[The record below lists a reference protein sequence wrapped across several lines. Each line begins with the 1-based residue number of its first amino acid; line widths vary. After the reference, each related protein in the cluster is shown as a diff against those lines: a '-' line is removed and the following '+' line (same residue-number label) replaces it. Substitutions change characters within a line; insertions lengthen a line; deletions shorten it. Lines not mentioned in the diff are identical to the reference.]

1 MKFDHALVAI
11 SALSQETRLKVFK
24 ILVEYGSTGAPAGV
38 VGERLGISHNNLSF
52 HLSHLSHAGLISS
65 RKAGRSIIYS
75 AKTDAIEGL
84 IGFLYENCC
93 IQEKADAECCLPAKP
108 IKTKKGKK
116 K

>member
-1 MKFDHALVAI
+1 MDIDHALVAI

-24 ILVEYGSTGAPAGV
+24 ILVEYGTTGAPAGV
-38 VGERLGISHNNLSF
+38 VGERLGITHNNLSF
-52 HLSHLSHAGLISS
+52 HLSHLSHAGLIAS

-93 IQEKADAECCLPAKP
+93 IQAKADAECCPP
-108 IKTKKGKK
+108 NDSKKGKK

>member
-1 MKFDHALVAI
+1 MDIDHALVAI

-52 HLSHLSHAGLISS
+52 HLSHLSHAGLVSS

-75 AKTDAIEGL
+75 AKTNAIEGL

-93 IQEKADAECCLPAKP
+93 IQEKGNAECCSPKKP
-108 IKTKKGKK
+108 FNKKRRK
-116 K
+116 

>member
-1 MKFDHALVAI
+1 MDIDHALVAI

-24 ILVEYGSTGAPAGV
+24 ILVEYGITGAPAGV

-52 HLSHLSHAGLISS
+52 HLSHLSHAGLVTS

-75 AKTDAIEGL
+75 AKTEAIEGL

-93 IQEKADAECCLPAKP
+93 IHEKSKDECCPPKP
-108 IKTKKGKK
+108 PRKGTKK
-116 K
+116 

>member
-1 MKFDHALVAI
+1 MDIDHALVAI

-52 HLSHLSHAGLISS
+52 HLSHLSHAGLVSS
-65 RKAGRSIIYS
+65 RKDGRSIIYS
-75 AKTDAIEGL
+75 AKTNAIEGL

-93 IQEKADAECCLPAKP
+93 IQETSDAECCPPKP
-108 IKTKKGKK
+108 SNKKRRK
-116 K
+116 

>member
-1 MKFDHALVAI
+1 MDINHALVAI

-52 HLSHLSHAGLISS
+52 HLSHLSHAGLVSS

-93 IQEKADAECCLPAKP
+93 IQENNNAECCPPSKP
-108 IKTKKGKK
+108 SRKGKK